1 MISGYVVLEMQVLEQ
16 AKTCGGVKSVIGI
29 EPSTSDNWVS
39 NDNTVINKQ

>member
-1 MISGYVVLEMQVLEQ
+1 MVLEMQVLEQ

-29 EPSTSDNWVS
+29 EPSDNWVS